1 MIGEIYVYEGHNHTN
16 YWPDT
21 LTRVSGVL
29 PPFLTPQLS
38 ETPMTESSD
47 TKRDYRETLFLPKT
61 DFPMRASLPKRE
73 PDWIARWNEIGLY
86 RKQRDAENAKGPWTL
101 HDGPPYANGHI
112 HMGTALNKILKD
124 IVNRSHQMLGHD
136 ANYVPGWDCHGL
148 PIEWKVEE
156 EFRGKGRLKD
166 DVPGAEFRMRCR
178 EYAAEWLDVQRE
190 EFKRLGVIGDW
201 DNPYKTM
208 NFQSEADIC
217 GELLKIAK
225 TGQLYRGSKP
235 IMWSPVEQTALAE
248 AEVEYQDKKATQ
260 IYVKFPVRELIANV
274 EGAQDKIDLTT
285 KDLGEA
291 CVVIWT
297 TTPWTI
303 PANRAVSFSG
313 KIKYGL
319 YEVTE
324 MEESEFAPWSKPGDK
339 LIVAD
344 DLCEV
349 VSKAGLVKSAKRV
362 DEVGPAAL
370 SLMTLDHP
378 LKNMEG
384 AEGKYDFPVP
394 LLEGDHVTA
403 DAGTGFVHTAP
414 SHGEDDYVVWI
425 SNQKKL
431 ESLGIDSIVPMTLDD
446 AGCYTDVMPT
456 RFQGLD
462 VIRTSGKKRG
472 QDGAANGEVL
482 KALVEC
488 GNLLARGILMLRD
501 AHSWRSKAP
510 VIRRATPQWF
520 ISMSKEG
527 LRDKALKAIEETTFW
542 PDRGRNR
549 IGTMVADR
557 PDWLIS
563 RQRNWG
569 VPITLIV
576 DKEGK
581 LHTEREDADA
591 INARILARVE
601 EIGVDGWFDTPL
613 EHFMPENNEGWS
625 KVTDILDVWFD
636 SGSTHAFCLKRRGD
650 LPDRADLYL
659 EGSDQHRGWFQSSLL
674 ESCAVYGEAPYKGVL
689 THGFVVDEK
698 GLKMSKSL
706 GNTMSP
712 EDISKQYGAEIM
724 RIWTASSDWA
734 NDLKIGKEIIQ
745 TSADAYRK
753 MRNTL
758 RYMIGALDG
767 FDYETDKVAYA
778 DMPAL
783 EKWVLH
789 RLAEITVEHEGWV
802 RDHDHKKIF
811 STLFNFC
818 TVDLSAFYFDIRKD
832 ALYCDPL
839 DSTRRRACRTV
850 MHYIFERLTT
860 WLAPIMS
867 FTMEEVWQA
876 RNPSEDGSV
885 HLELFRECPEDWVNT
900 ALAADMDVLRTFR
913 NQAQEAIEPL
923 RKEGVIRSSLEAGVT
938 APSDAALVKAL
949 SALGVSRQEV
959 YANPSNPID
968 TLADYLII
976 SDCTLSDKAKGFS
989 VDDLKA
995 KAALKKCERSWKY
1008 FKGEGDIT
1016 PRDAAAVAAFDAQG

>member
-1 MIGEIYVYEGHNHTN
+1 
-16 YWPDT
+16 
-21 LTRVSGVL
+21 
-29 PPFLTPQLS
+29 
-38 ETPMTESSD
+38 MT
-47 TKRDYRETLFLPKT
+47 
-61 DFPMRASLPKRE
+61 A
-73 PDWIARWNEIGLY
+73 
-86 RKQRDAENAKGPWTL
+86 
-101 HDGPPYANGHI
+101 PPYANGHI

-124 IVNRSHQMLGHD
+124 VINRSHQMLGHD

-156 EFRGKGRLKD
+156 EFRGKGRQKD
-166 DVPGAEFRMRCR
+166 DVPGSEFRKRCR
-178 EYAAEWLDVQRE
+178 EYAAGWLDTQRE
-190 EFKRLGVIGDW
+190 EFQRLGVIGDW
-201 DNPYKTM
+201 KNPYKTM
-208 NFQSEADIC
+208 NFESEADIC
-217 GELLKIAK
+217 AELLKIAK

-248 AEVEYQDKKATQ
+248 AEVEYHDKKATQ
-260 IYVKFPVRELIANV
+260 IYVKFPVRDMPFTDELFSLYAASDKDDGDNSLSREEYTSRFDAMV
-274 EGAQDKIDLTT
+274 EGSS
-285 KDLGEA
+285 
-291 CVVIWT
+291 VVIWT

-303 PANRAVSFSG
+303 PANRAVSFRRGIS
-313 KIKYGL
+313 YGL
-319 YEVTE
+319 YEIQE
-324 MEESEFAPWSKPGDK
+324 MEDSEFDPWSKPGDK
-339 LIVAD
+339 LIIAD
-344 DLCEV
+344 ALWETIA
-349 VSKAGLVKSAKRV
+349 KAGLIKKAKKRFAI
-362 DEVGPAAL
+362 PADILVQTTL
-370 SLMTLDHP
+370 SHP
-378 LKNMEG
+378 LKDMDG

-414 SHGEDDYVVWI
+414 SHGEDDYIVWT
-425 SNQKKL
+425 SNQQKL
-431 ESLGIDSIVPMTLDD
+431 EALGIDPVVPMTLDD

-472 QDGAANGEVL
+472 QDGKANGEVL

-488 GNLLARGILMLRD
+488 GNLLARGMLTLRD

-520 ISMSKEG
+520 ISMSKGG
-527 LRDKALKAIEETTFW
+527 LRDKAIVEIEKTKFW

-576 DKEGK
+576 GPKGE
-581 LHTEREDADA
+581 LHTDRDDAEL
-591 INARILARVE
+591 INSRILAAVRE
-601 EIGVDGWFDTPL
+601 HGVDGWFDTPL
-613 EHFMPENNEGWS
+613 ETLMPEGHEGWN

-636 SGSTHAFCLKRRGD
+636 SGCTHAFCLKTRDD

-712 EDISKQYGAEIM
+712 EDISKQFGAEIM
-724 RIWTASSDWA
+724 RIWTASSDFTT
-734 NDLKIGKEIIQ
+734 DLKIGKEIIQ
-745 TSADAYRK
+745 TNVDAYRK
-753 MRNTL
+753 LRNTL

-767 FDYETDKVAYA
+767 FDDSEAVDYV

-789 RLAEITVEHEGWV
+789 RLSEITAEHEGWV

-811 STLFNFC
+811 SALFNFC

-839 DSTRRRACRTV
+839 NSTRRRACHTV
-850 MHYIFERLTT
+850 INEVFLRLTT
-860 WLAPIMS
+860 WLAPIMC
-867 FTMEEVWQA
+867 FTMEEVWRA
-876 RNPSEDGSV
+876 RFGETAKSV
-885 HLELFRECPEDWVNT
+885 HLELFKDAPENWKNYALSHEMNVVREF
-900 ALAADMDVLRTFR
+900 RTR
-913 NQAQEAIEPL
+913 AQEAIEPL
-923 RKEGVIRSSLEAGVT
+923 RKDGVIKSSLEASLK
-938 APSDAALVKAL
+938 ASDVMLEVALDT
-949 SALGVSRQEV
+949 LGIGFKRYNGLDQDGD
-959 YANPSNPID
+959 YPNPLEPVD
-968 TLADYLII
+968 TLADYLIV
-976 SDCTLSDKAKGFS
+976 SACELTLPNTDDPIQ
-989 VDDLKA
+989 VEDLKVNPDFA
-995 KAALKKCERSWKY
+995 KCERSWKY
-1008 FKGEGDIT
+1008 FRPEGDAEIT
-1016 PRDAAAVAAFDAQG
+1016 PRDQAAIDSLN

>member
-1 MIGEIYVYEGHNHTN
+1 
-16 YWPDT
+16 
-21 LTRVSGVL
+21 
-29 PPFLTPQLS
+29 
-38 ETPMTESSD
+38 MTD
-47 TKRDYRETLFLPKT
+47 QKRDYRDTLFLPKT
-61 DFPMRASLPKRE
+61 DFPMRAGLPKKE
-73 PDWIARWNEIGLY
+73 PEWLERWSQIGLFE
-86 RKQRDAENAKGPWTL
+86 RLREQSKGREKYIL

-124 IVNRSHQMLGHD
+124 IINRSHQMLGLD
-136 ANYVPGWDCHGL
+136 AHYVPGWDCHGL

-156 EFRGKGRLKD
+156 EFRSKGRSKD
-166 DVPGAEFRMRCR
+166 DVPGSEFRTRCR
-178 EYAAEWLDVQRE
+178 EYAAQWLDTQRE

-248 AEVEYQDKKATQ
+248 AEVEYKERKATQ
-260 IYVKFPVRELIANV
+260 IYVKFPVREFLSTEDKAREKIPFSSGPHNTANAAEKIVAEGKEHKANISV
-274 EGAQDKIDLTT
+274 EEINEKIRERQ
-285 KDLGEA
+285 KEAGEILA
-291 CVVIWT
+291 NASIVIWT

-303 PANRAVSFSG
+303 PANRAVSYSNN
-313 KIKYGL
+313 IKYGL
-319 YEVTE
+319 YEIKALADV
-324 MEESEFAPWSKPGDK
+324 EFDLGQKIGDR

-344 DLCEV
+344 ELWEKLAEASFITDHSRLRDITDYFLE
-349 VSKAGLVKSAKRV
+349 
-362 DEVGPAAL
+362 DIIL
-370 SLMTLDHP
+370 SHP
-378 LKNMEG
+378 LKDMEG
-384 AEGKYDFPVP
+384 ADDKYDFPVP
-394 LLEGDHVTA
+394 MLAGDHVTA

-431 ESLGIDSIVPMTLDD
+431 EGLGIDPVVPMTLDD
-446 AGCYTDVMPT
+446 AGCYTDVMPE

-462 VIRTSGKKRG
+462 VIRTGPAKKRG
-472 QDGAANGEVL
+472 QDGKANGEVI

-488 GNLLARGILMLRD
+488 GNLLSRKPITLRD

-520 ISMSKEG
+520 ISMSKDG
-527 LRDKALKAIEETTFW
+527 LRDKALDAIAKTDFW
-542 PDRGRNR
+542 PERGRNR
-549 IGTMVADR
+549 FKAMVSDR

-569 VPITLIV
+569 VPITIIV
-576 DKEGK
+576 GPNGE
-581 LHTEREDADA
+581 LHTERADAEA
-591 INARILARVE
+591 INARILAAVE
-601 EIGVDGWFDTPL
+601 KTGVDGWFDTPL
-613 EHFMPENNEGWS
+613 EELMPENNEGWA

-636 SGSTHAFCLKRRGD
+636 SGSTHAFCLKRRDD

-659 EGSDQHRGWFQSSLL
+659 EGTDQHRGWFQSSLL
-674 ESCAVYGEAPYKGVL
+674 ESCAVYGQAPYVGIL

-698 GLKMSKSL
+698 GMKMSKSL

-712 EDISKQYGAEIM
+712 ADINKQYGAEIM
-724 RIWTASSDWA
+724 RLWTASSDWA

-745 TSADAYRK
+745 TNVDAYRK
-753 MRNTL
+753 LRNTL

-767 FDYETDKVAYA
+767 YDESEAVDYA

-789 RLAEITVEHEGWV
+789 RLSEITAEHEKRV
-802 RDHDHKKIF
+802 RDHDHKWVF

-818 TVDLSAFYFDIRKD
+818 TLDLSAFYFDIRKD

-839 DSTRRRACRTV
+839 GSTRRRACRTV
-850 MHYIFERLTT
+850 MNEIFLRLTT
-860 WLAPIMS
+860 WLAPILS

-876 RNPSEDGSV
+876 RFPSEDKSV
-885 HLELFRECPEDWVNT
+885 HMELFRAAPDEWKNE
-900 ALAADMDVLRTFR
+900 ALAAKMETVREFR
-913 NQAQEAIEPL
+913 ASASEAIEPL
-923 RKEGVIRSSLEAGVT
+923 RKEKIIKSSLEARVT
-938 APSDAALVKAL
+938 APANDKLAAALTAL
-949 SALGVSRQEV
+949 KVSRQEI
-959 YANPSNPID
+959 YTDPADPND

-976 SDCTLSDKAKGFS
+976 SDVELSSKAQGMTI
-989 VDDLKA
+989 DDLKA
-995 KAALKKCERSWKY
+995 DSAFTKCERSWKY

-1016 PRDAAAVAAFDAQG
+1016 PRDAAAVAALA

>member
-1 MIGEIYVYEGHNHTN
+1 
-16 YWPDT
+16 
-21 LTRVSGVL
+21 
-29 PPFLTPQLS
+29 
-38 ETPMTESSD
+38 MTDSNS
-47 TKRDYRETLFLPKT
+47 TARDYRETLFLPKT
-61 DFPMRASLPKRE
+61 DFPMRAGLPKAE
-73 PDWIARWNEIGLY
+73 PKWLERWNRIDLHG
-86 RKQRDAENAKGPWTL
+86 KQRAAENAKGQWTL

-124 IVNRSHQMLGHD
+124 IINRSHQMLGHD

-156 EFRGKGRLKD
+156 EFRSKGRTKEE
-166 DVPGAEFRMRCR
+166 VSGPEFRTRCR
-178 EYAAEWLDVQRE
+178 EYAGQWLDTQRE

-248 AEVEYQDKKATQ
+248 AEVEYKDKKATQ
-260 IYVKFPVRELIANV
+260 IYVKFPVAAWASDYMEDANNAVGDFNLNQLIGNAN
-274 EGAQDKIDLTT
+274 
-285 KDLGEA
+285 
-291 CVVIWT
+291 VVIWT

-303 PANRAVSFSG
+303 PANRAVSYSSR
-313 KIKYGL
+313 ISYAV
-319 YEVTE
+319 YRVTE
-324 MEESEFAPWSKPGDK
+324 MQESEFEPWSNPGDI
-339 LIVAD
+339 LIVAEK
-344 DLCEV
+344 LWETV
-349 VSKAGLVKSAKRV
+349 AKAGLIK
-362 DEVGPAAL
+362 AAEHL
-370 SLMTLDHP
+370 CNLGGGILGDMVLDHP

-384 AEGKYDFPVP
+384 ADGKYDFPVP
-394 LLEGDHVTA
+394 LLEGSHVTA

-431 ESLGIDSIVPMTLDD
+431 ESLGIDPVVPMTLDD
-446 AGCYTDVMPT
+446 KGCYTDVMPE

-462 VIRTSGKKRG
+462 VIRLSPAKKRG
-472 QDGAANGEVL
+472 QDGKANAEVL

-488 GNLLARGILMLRD
+488 GNLLARGVMTLRD

-527 LRDKALKAIEETTFW
+527 LRDKALAAIDQTKFW

-576 DKEGK
+576 GPNGE
-581 LHTEREDADA
+581 LHTERDDADA
-591 INARILARVE
+591 INARILAAVE
-601 EIGVDGWFDTPL
+601 KVGVDGWFETPL
-613 EHFMPENNEGWS
+613 EDFMPDNNDGWE

-636 SGSTHAFCLKRRGD
+636 SGSTHAFCLKRRDD
-650 LPDRADLYL
+650 LKDRADLYL
-659 EGSDQHRGWFQSSLL
+659 EGSDQHRGWFQSSLM
-674 ESCAVYGEAPYKGVL
+674 ESCAVYGEAPFDGVL

-698 GLKMSKSL
+698 GFKMSKSL

-712 EDISKQYGAEIM
+712 EDINKQYGAEIM

-745 TSADAYRK
+745 TNADSYRK
-753 MRNTL
+753 LRNTL

-767 FDYETDKVAYA
+767 YSDEEAIAY
-778 DMPAL
+778 DNMPAL

-789 RLAEITVEHEGWV
+789 RLHAITAEHEGWV
-802 RDHDHKKIF
+802 RDHNHRRIF

-850 MHYIFERLTT
+850 MNEIFLRLTT
-860 WLAPIMS
+860 WLAPVMC

-876 RNPSEDGSV
+876 RFPSEDGSV
-885 HLELFRECPEDWVNT
+885 HLETFHDAPEMWKNDGIAEAVEAVRAFRE
-900 ALAADMDVLRTFR
+900 
-913 NQAQEAIEPL
+913 EAYEAMEAL
-923 RKEGVIRSSLEAGVT
+923 RKEGSIKSSLEASIR
-938 APSDAALVKAL
+938 APEGRL
-949 SALGVSRQEV
+949 SAELATLGLTDESS
-959 YANPSNPID
+959 YADPSNPSD
-968 TLADYLII
+968 VLADYLIVSKCLLNVK
-976 SDCTLSDKAKGFS
+976 SDDMLIT
-989 VDDLKA
+989 DLKGA
-995 KAALKKCERSWKY
+995 SDWKKCERSWKY
-1008 FKGEGDIT
+1008 FQGEGDIT
-1016 PRDAAAVAAFDAQG
+1016 PRDSAAVAVFDAG

>member
-1 MIGEIYVYEGHNHTN
+1 MT
-16 YWPDT
+16 
-21 LTRVSGVL
+21 
-29 PPFLTPQLS
+29 S
-38 ETPMTESSD
+38 E
-47 TKRDYRETLFLPKT
+47 KRDYRDTLFLPKT
-61 DFPMRASLPKRE
+61 DFPMRAGLPKKE
-73 PDWIARWNEIGLY
+73 PEWLAHWNKIGLFERLREQSKG
-86 RKQRDAENAKGPWTL
+86 RKQYIL

-124 IVNRSHQMLGHD
+124 IVNRSHQMLGYD
-136 ANYVPGWDCHGL
+136 AHYVPGWDCHGL

-156 EFRGKGRLKD
+156 EFRGKGRSKD
-166 DVPGAEFRMRCR
+166 EVSGPEFRTRCR
-178 EYAAEWLDVQRE
+178 EYASEWLDVQRE
-190 EFKRLGVIGDW
+190 EFKRLGVVGEW

-248 AEVEYQDKKATQ
+248 AEVEYADRKATQ
-260 IYVKFPVRELIANV
+260 IYVKFPVRPMTGTKSLLPVTAD
-274 EGAQDKIDLTT
+274 GAPNIVDMTMFD
-285 KDLGEA
+285 GA
-291 CVVIWT
+291 SVVIWT

-303 PANRAVSFSG
+303 PANRAVSYALN
-313 KIKYGL
+313 IRCGL

-324 MEESEFAPWSKPGDK
+324 LEESDFSPWSKVGDK

-344 DLCEV
+344 NLWENV
-349 VSKAGLVKSAKRV
+349 AKAGLIKSAKRLRTV
-362 DEVGPAAL
+362 SSYFYEDAL
-370 SLMTLDHP
+370 LDHP
-378 LKNMEG
+378 LKSMEG
-384 AEGKYDFPVP
+384 AEGKYDYPVP
-394 LLEGDHVTA
+394 MLCGDHVTA

-431 ESLGIDSIVPMTLDD
+431 EALGIAPVVPMTLDD
-446 AGCYTDVMPT
+446 AGCYTEVMPT

-472 QDGAANGEVL
+472 QDGKANPEVL

-488 GNLLARGILMLRD
+488 GNLLARGMLTLRD

-520 ISMSKEG
+520 ISMSKGG
-527 LRDKALKAIEETTFW
+527 LRDKAVAEIEKTKFW

-569 VPITLIV
+569 VPITLMV
-576 DKEGK
+576 GPNGE
-581 LHTEREDADA
+581 LHTERDDADA
-591 INARILARVE
+591 INTRILAAVE
-601 EIGVDGWFDTPL
+601 KVGVDGWFETPL
-613 EHFMPENNEGWS
+613 EDFMPDSNDGWS

-636 SGSTHAFCLKRRGD
+636 SGSTHAFCLKRRDD
-650 LPDRADLYL
+650 LKDRADLYL

-674 ESCAVYGEAPYKGVL
+674 ESCAVYGEAPYDGVL

-734 NDLKIGKEIIQ
+734 NDLKIGREIIQ
-745 TSADAYRK
+745 TNVDAYRK
-753 MRNTL
+753 LRNTL

-767 FDYETDKVAYA
+767 YDEADAVDYN

-789 RLAEITVEHEGWV
+789 RLAEITTEHEAAV
-802 RDHDHKKIF
+802 RNHDHKKIF

-839 DSTRRRACRTV
+839 NSTRRRACRTV
-850 MHYIFERLTT
+850 IDEVFQRLTT
-860 WLAPIMS
+860 WLAPIMC

-876 RNPSEDGSV
+876 RHPSEDGSV
-885 HLELFRECPEDWVNT
+885 HMELFRDAPDGWLN
-900 ALAADMDVLRTFR
+900 ADIAAKMETVRDFRT
-913 NQAQEAIEPL
+913 QASEAIEPL
-923 RKEGVIRSSLEAGVT
+923 RKDKVIKSSLEASVT
-938 APSDAALVKAL
+938 APATEALTSAL
-949 SALGVSRQEV
+949 SALGITRQET
-959 YANPSNPID
+959 YANPADPSD
-968 TLADYLII
+968 TLADYLIV
-976 SDCTLSDKAKGFS
+976 SECTLSEKAADVS
-989 VDDLKA
+989 VADLKEA
-995 KAALKKCERSWKY
+995 GWTKCERSWKY
-1008 FKGEGDIT
+1008 FKPNAAVGEGEIT
-1016 PRDAAAVAAFDAQG
+1016 PRDAAAVKAFESGA

>member
-1 MIGEIYVYEGHNHTN
+1 
-16 YWPDT
+16 
-21 LTRVSGVL
+21 
-29 PPFLTPQLS
+29 
-38 ETPMTESSD
+38 MTDS
-47 TKRDYRETLFLPKT
+47 KRDYRDTLFLPKT
-61 DFPMRASLPKRE
+61 DFPMRAGLPKKE
-73 PDWIARWNEIGLY
+73 PEWLARWNDIGLY
-86 RKQRDAENAKGPWTL
+86 DRLREQSKGKPQYTL

-124 IVNRSHQMLGHD
+124 IVNRSHQMLGMD

-156 EFRGKGRLKD
+156 EFRGKGRSKD
-166 DVPGAEFRMRCR
+166 EVSGPEFRTRCR
-178 EYAAEWLDVQRE
+178 EYAAGWLDVQRE
-190 EFKRLGVIGDW
+190 EFKRLGVVGDW

-208 NFQSEADIC
+208 NFQSESDIC

-248 AEVEYQDKKATQ
+248 AEVEYKDKKATQ
-260 IYVKFPVRELIANV
+260 IYVKFPVRGFTPDYEDLFESAKPTNDELV
-274 EGAQDKIDLTT
+274 RVGIDPASQENRTAFEHFQKT
-285 KDLGEA
+285 IGDA
-291 CVVIWT
+291 FVVIWT

-303 PANRAVSFSG
+303 PANRAVSFSNR
-313 KIKYGL
+313 IKYGL
-319 YEVTE
+319 YEVSE
-324 MEESEFAPWSKPGDK
+324 MQESEFEPWSKPGDK

-344 DLCEV
+344 DLWEV
-349 VSKAGLVKSAKRV
+349 VAKAGLVKSAKRLDNV
-362 DEVGPAAL
+362 DPTHMVL
-370 SLMTLDHP
+370 SHP
-378 LKNMEG
+378 LKNMDD

-394 LLEGDHVTA
+394 LLEGSHVTA

-431 ESLGIDSIVPMTLDD
+431 EALGIDPIVPMTLDD
-446 AGCYTDVMPT
+446 AGCYTDIMPT

-472 QDGAANGEVL
+472 QDGKANGEVL

-488 GNLLARGILMLRD
+488 GNLLARGMLTLRD

-520 ISMSKEG
+520 VSMSSGG
-527 LRDKALKAIEETTFW
+527 LRDKAIAEIEKTKFW

-576 DKEGK
+576 GPNGE
-581 LHTEREDADA
+581 LHTERDDADA
-591 INARILARVE
+591 INARILAAVE
-601 EIGVDGWFDTPL
+601 KVGVDGWFETPL
-613 EHFMPENNEGWS
+613 EDFMPDNNEGWS

-636 SGSTHAFCLKRRGD
+636 SGSTHAFCLKRRDD
-650 LPDRADLYL
+650 LKDRADLYL

-674 ESCAVYGEAPYKGVL
+674 ESCAVYGEAPYDGVL

-734 NDLKIGKEIIQ
+734 NDLKIGREIIQ
-745 TSADAYRK
+745 TNVDAYRK
-753 MRNTL
+753 LRNTL

-767 FDYETDKVAYA
+767 YDEADAVDYA

-789 RLAEITVEHEGWV
+789 RLAEITAEHETAV
-802 RDHDHKKIF
+802 RNHDHKKIF

-839 DSTRRRACRTV
+839 NSTRRRACRTV
-850 MHYIFERLTT
+850 INEVFQRLTT
-860 WLAPIMS
+860 WLAPIMC

-876 RNPSEDGSV
+876 RHPSEDKSV
-885 HLELFRECPEDWVNT
+885 HMELFRDAPEGWLNADLSAKIETVRDFRT
-900 ALAADMDVLRTFR
+900 QALET
-913 NQAQEAIEPL
+913 IEPL
-923 RKEGVIRSSLEAGVT
+923 RRDKVIKSSLEASVT
-938 APSDAALVKAL
+938 APADTALVAALT
-949 SALGVSRQEV
+949 ALGVTRQES
-959 YANPSNPID
+959 YAKPADPSD
-968 TLADYLII
+968 TLADYLIV
-976 SDCTLSDKAKGFS
+976 SEATLSEKADS
-989 VDDLKA
+989 VSVSDLKEA
-995 KAALKKCERSWKY
+995 GWSKCERSWKY
-1008 FKGEGDIT
+1008 FKGEGYIT
-1016 PRDAAAVAAFDAQG
+1016 PRDEAAVEAFRADS

>member
-1 MIGEIYVYEGHNHTN
+1 MTDSN
-16 YWPDT
+16 DT
-21 LTRVSGVL
+21 T
-29 PPFLTPQLS
+29 
-38 ETPMTESSD
+38 
-47 TKRDYRETLFLPKT
+47 RDYRETLFLPKT

-86 RKQRDAENAKGPWTL
+86 RKQREAENAKGPYTL

-156 EFRGKGRLKD
+156 EFRGKGRQKD
-166 DVPGAEFRMRCR
+166 DVPGSEFRTRCR

-208 NFQSEADIC
+208 NFESESIIC
-217 GELLKIAK
+217 GELLKIAG

-260 IYVKFPVRELIANV
+260 IYVKFPVRKAATVNYVVKGTAADNLEEEILALQ
-274 EGAQDKIDLTT
+274 GASI
-285 KDLGEA
+285 
-291 CVVIWT
+291 VIWT

-303 PANRAVSFSG
+303 PANRAISFSNE
-313 KIKYGL
+313 ITYGL
-319 YEVTE
+319 YEVE
-324 MEESEFAPWSKPGDK
+324 ELAESEFEPWSSPGDK
-339 LIVAD
+339 LLVAD
-344 DLCEV
+344 DLWEDV
-349 VSKAGLVKSAKRV
+349 AKAGLISKSKRLQDV
-362 DEVGPAAL
+362 HNRLLTG
-370 SLMTLDHP
+370 MICDHP
-378 LKNMEG
+378 LKDMDG
-384 AEGKYDFPVP
+384 AEGKFDYAVP
-394 LLEGDHVTA
+394 LLSGSHVTS

-414 SHGEDDYVVWI
+414 SHGEDDYGIWI
-425 SNQKKL
+425 SNQKML
-431 ESLGIDSIVPMTLDD
+431 EEIGIDPIVPMTLDD
-446 AGCYTDVMPT
+446 AGCYTDVMPA
-456 RFQGLD
+456 RLQGLD

-472 QDGAANGEVL
+472 QDGKANAEVI
-482 KALVEC
+482 KALMET
-488 GNLLARGILMLRD
+488 GNIMARGIMMLRD

-510 VIRRATPQWF
+510 VIRRATAQWF
-520 ISMSKEG
+520 ISMSKDG
-527 LRDKALKAIEETTFW
+527 LRDKALKAIDDTAFW

-576 DKEGK
+576 DKDGK
-581 LHTEREDADA
+581 LHTERADADA
-591 INARILARVE
+591 INSRILAKVE
-601 EIGVDGWFDTPL
+601 EQGVDGWFDTPL
-613 EHFMPENNEGWS
+613 EEFMPEDNDGWE

-636 SGSTHAFCLKRRGD
+636 SGSTHAFCLKRRDD

-659 EGSDQHRGWFQSSLL
+659 EGSDQHRGWFQSSLM
-674 ESCAVYGEAPYKGVL
+674 ESCAIYGEAPYKGVL

-698 GLKMSKSL
+698 GFKMSKSL

-753 MRNTL
+753 LRNTL

-767 FDYETDKVAYA
+767 FDGSDTVEYA

-789 RLAEITVEHEGWV
+789 RLSEITEEHEGWV
-802 RDHDHKKIF
+802 RNHDHKKIF

-850 MHYIFERLTT
+850 MNEIFQRLTT
-860 WLAPIMS
+860 WLAPIMC

-876 RNPSEDGSV
+876 RHPSEDGSV
-885 HLELFRECPEDWVNT
+885 HLELFRSCPDEWKNDD
-900 ALAADMDVLRTFR
+900 LASNIQAIRDFR
-913 NQAQEAIEPL
+913 VKAQEAIEPL
-923 RKEGVIRSSLEAGVT
+923 RREGVIKSSLDASVKAAEAGLLG
-938 APSDAALVKAL
+938 PMK
-949 SALGVSRQEV
+949 ALGVTDDNT
-959 YANPSNPID
+959 YATPSDPQD
-968 TLADYLII
+968 CLADYLIV
-976 SDCTLSDKAKGFS
+976 SHCELSASQDEGSLS
-989 VDDLKA
+989 VSDLKDA
-995 KAALKKCERSWKY
+995 EGYKKCERSWKY
-1008 FKGEGDIT
+1008 FQGEGEIT
-1016 PRDAAAVAAFDAQG
+1016 ARDAAAVALFDKG